1 MFEFLKSDTF
11 NTIGSLILGIGV
23 IAVLKPICKG
33 DDCII
38 QKAPSVDEVT
48 KSTYQMSNKC
58 YQFKTTPITCP
69 DRGVIEPFYTM

>member
-11 NTIGSLILGIGV
+11 NIVGSLILGIGV

-48 KSTYQMSNKC
+48 NRHTRLVVNAISSKRPQLHVLNV
-58 YQFKTTPITCP
+58 
-69 DRGVIEPFYTM
+69 G